1 MRNNNTIKVKN
12 MNQELQNTGTDV
24 FGNVAYDISN
34 NKTIFTFNIPDEP
47 LVIKKEGIL
56 NAEEIK
62 TVLSAFVSIC
72 QEFSSGKN

>member
-1 MRNNNTIKVKN
+1 
-12 MNQELQNTGTDV
+12 MNQEVQNTGTDV

-72 QEFSSGKN
+72 QEFKSGKN